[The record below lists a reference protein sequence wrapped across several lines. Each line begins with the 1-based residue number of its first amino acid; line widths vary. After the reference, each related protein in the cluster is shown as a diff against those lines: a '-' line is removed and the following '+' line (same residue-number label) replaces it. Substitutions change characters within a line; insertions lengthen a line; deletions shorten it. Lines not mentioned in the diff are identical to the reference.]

1 MSMDSNRRKVANDG
15 IATNVIWVN
24 LKKKLISKSRIKLRQ
39 VDVFGSQ

>member
-24 LKKKLISKSRIKLRQ
+24 LKKKTHFKEQNKIATS
-39 VDVFGSQ
+39 